1 VNVINVKKAIEL
13 FEQNKD
19 SSDEH
24 FLLNIFLEIPVTQV
38 VKTSINIPA
47 SILNCIV
54 TKIN

>member
-1 VNVINVKKAIEL
+1 MNVINVKKAIEL
-13 FEQNKD
+13 FEQSKH

-24 FLLNIFLEIPVTQV
+24 FLLNIFLEIPVTKV

-47 SILNCIV
+47 SLLNCIV